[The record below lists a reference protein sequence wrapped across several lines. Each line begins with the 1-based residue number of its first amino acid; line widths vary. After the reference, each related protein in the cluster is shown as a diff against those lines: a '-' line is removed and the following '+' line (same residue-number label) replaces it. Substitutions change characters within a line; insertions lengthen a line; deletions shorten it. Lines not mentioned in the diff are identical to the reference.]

1 MKKERVFHGFTS
13 DPKTKK
19 IYNIWC
25 DIKRKCYKEKTRTES
40 YKTKGIQIQES
51 WKEDSIAFVKYILTL
66 DNFDMS
72 KSLDRI
78 NTNGNYEEGNLRWAT
93 AKEQAHN
100 RSMQS
105 NNTSGVTGVKFR
117 TVRKNTYAT
126 AIVRD
131 LEGKQYSKNFSVI
144 QFGLIP
150 AFKMAV
156 DWRENEIAKLNEL
169 GAGYSKEH
177 GRKVVLSWTEVD
189 LLTSKLKPQD

>member
-1 MKKERVFHGFTS
+1 
-13 DPKTKK
+13 
-19 IYNIWC
+19 
-25 DIKRKCYKEKTRTES
+25 
-40 YKTKGIQIQES
+40 
-51 WKEDSIAFVKYILTL
+51 
-66 DNFDMS
+66 MS

-131 LEGKQYSKNFSVI
+131 VLCVNTKEVLKTKELVI
-144 QFGLIP
+144 FI
-150 AFKMAV
+150 
-156 DWRENEIAKLNEL
+156 
-169 GAGYSKEH
+169 
-177 GRKVVLSWTEVD
+177 
-189 LLTSKLKPQD
+189 LLPQVSMLK

>member
-1 MKKERVFHGFTS
+1 MPKKSHGLTTTPER
-13 DPKTKK
+13 KK
-19 IYNIWC
+19 MYNVWC
-25 DIKRKCYKEKTRTES
+25 DIKRKCYQGKSRANTYIE
-40 YKTKGIQIQES
+40 KGIEVQNS
-51 WKEDSIAFVKYILTL
+51 WINDPVAFVAYVESLEG
-66 DNFDMS
+66 FDMS

-131 LEGKQYSKNFSVI
+131 LTGKQYSKNFSVI
-144 QFGLIP
+144 RFGLIP

-156 DWRENEIAKLNEL
+156 DWRENEILKLNEL

-177 GRKVVLSWTEVD
+177 GRKVGHHG
-189 LLTSKLKPQD
+189 